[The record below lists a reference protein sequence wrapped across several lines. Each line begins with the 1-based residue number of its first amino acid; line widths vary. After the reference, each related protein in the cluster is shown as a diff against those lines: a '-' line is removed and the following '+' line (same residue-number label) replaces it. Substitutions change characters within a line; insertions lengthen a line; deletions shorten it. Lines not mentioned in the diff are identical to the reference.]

1 MKFLLKITLLALLGL
16 FMIIPLKAQ
25 EENSSENLVKI
36 NLFSPLVRTGSFF
49 YEKVV
54 GEYSSVQ
61 LGFFYTGASFLGTRF
76 RGIGITP
83 EFRYY
88 LSEARSAPSGTFVA
102 PYVRYQSFTLSSD
115 EANGE
120 GSFSGFGGGL
130 LVGYQRLLRD
140 RISLEGFIG
149 PSYTSGK
156 LNVTDGDQEDFDL
169 DFFDGF
175 GVRFGFTA
183 GIAF

>member
-1 MKFLLKITLLALLGL
+1 MKIILKSALIATLGF
-16 FMIIPLKAQ
+16 FMLIPLKAQ
-25 EENSSENLVKI
+25 EESSSENIFKI

-49 YEKVV
+49 YERVV

-61 LGFFYTGASFLGTRF
+61 LGFFYTGASFMETKF

-88 LSEARSAPSGTFVA
+88 LTESRSAPSGTFVA
-102 PYVRYQSFTLSSD
+102 PFLRYQNFTVSSD
-115 EANGE
+115 EATGE

-130 LVGYQRLLRD
+130 IVGYQRLLRD
-140 RISLEGFIG
+140 KISLEGFIG
-149 PSYTSGK
+149 PSYTSGNF
-156 LNVTDGDQEDFDL
+156 NVTNGDREDFDL
-169 DFFDGF
+169 GFFDGF
-175 GVRFGFTA
+175 GVRFGFTV